1 MTPLSRH
8 KSARATQNIRSVVT
22 ATVLM
27 LGLASTHGTAQ
38 AMRTATALPSLK
50 GLTEQIDFGD
60 SLRERVVQAGMEA
73 IGTPYVFGGNDPEDG
88 FDCSGL
94 VSFVFKEIA
103 GMDLPRRA
111 IEQRAE
117 GKSVPRADLQPGDLV
132 FFATTRNRARVSH
145 VGIYIGDSKFVHAP
159 RRGSNVRVS
168 SMGEAYWSKRYKG
181 ARAYIEEPA
190 LGNPTLVAQNAR

>member
-1 MTPLSRH
+1 MTPLSRR
-8 KSARATQNIRSVVT
+8 KSARATRNIRFVIASAALIV
-22 ATVLM
+22 
-27 LGLASTHGTAQ
+27 GLASIHGTAE
-38 AMRTATALPSLK
+38 ASRTTSALPSLK
-50 GLTEQIDFGD
+50 GLTEQVDFGD

-73 IGTPYVFGGNDPEDG
+73 IGTPYVFGGDDPEDG

-103 GMDLPRRA
+103 GLNLPRRA

-117 GKSVPRADLQPGDLV
+117 GKNVSRAKLQPGDLV

-145 VGIYIGDSKFVHAP
+145 VGIYIGDGKFVHAP
-159 RRGSNVRVS
+159 RRGSNVKVS

-181 ARAYIEEPA
+181 ARAYIEEPT
-190 LGNPTLVAQNAR
+190 LGTARLLAQNTR

>member
-1 MTPLSRH
+1 MTQLSRH
-8 KSARATQNIRSVVT
+8 KSARATQNIRSAIAT
-22 ATVLM
+22 AALM
-27 LGLASTHGTAQ
+27 LGLASIHGTAE
-38 AMRTATALPSLK
+38 ATRTATALPSLK
-50 GLTEQIDFGD
+50 GLTEQVDFGD

-73 IGTPYVFGGNDPEDG
+73 IGTPYVFGGDDPEDG

-117 GKSVPRADLQPGDLV
+117 GKNVSRAKLQPGDLV
-132 FFATTRNRARVSH
+132 FFATTRSRARVSH
-145 VGIYIGDSKFVHAP
+145 VGIYIGDGKFVHAP
-159 RRGSNVRVS
+159 RRGSNVKVS

-181 ARAYIEEPA
+181 ARAYIDRR
-190 LGNPTLVAQNAR
+190 AR